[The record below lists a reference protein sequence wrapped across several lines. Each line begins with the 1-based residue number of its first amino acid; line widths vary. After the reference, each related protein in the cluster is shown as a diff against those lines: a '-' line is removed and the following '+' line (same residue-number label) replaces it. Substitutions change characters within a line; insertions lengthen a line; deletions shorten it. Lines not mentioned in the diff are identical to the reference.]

1 MKKDNCGHT
10 SQQPLFS
17 SVVPG
22 SLLNNRTGTESR
34 ETLPLRQTVT
44 MFTLV
49 TAPPEGL
56 SPTVSFHTGTE
67 SRKLLPLW

>member
-1 MKKDNCGHT
+1 ML
-10 SQQPLFS
+10 PLRQTVTMFTLVAS
-17 SVVPG
+17 YH
-22 SLLNNRTGTESR
+22 TGTELR

-56 SPTVSFHTGTE
+56 SPTASYHTGTE

>member
-1 MKKDNCGHT
+1 M
-10 SQQPLFS
+10 
-17 SVVPG
+17 PG
-22 SLLNNRTGTESR
+22 ILLNNRTGTESR

>member
-1 MKKDNCGHT
+1 M
-10 SQQPLFS
+10 
-17 SVVPG
+17 PG
-22 SLLNNRTGTESR
+22 ILLNNRTGTELL
-34 ETLPLRQTVT
+34 EMLPLRQTVT

-56 SPTVSFHTGTE
+56 SPAVSFHTGTE

>member
-1 MKKDNCGHT
+1 
-10 SQQPLFS
+10 
-17 SVVPG
+17 
-22 SLLNNRTGTESR
+22 LNNHTGTELL
-34 ETLPLRQTVT
+34 EMLPLRQTVT